1 MNTPAQEYEF
11 VIKPNRSW
19 LDLEIEGFF
28 HYRDLLFLLVRRD
41 FVAKFKQTV
50 LGPLWLILQPLFAT
64 IVGTLIFG
72 IVAGI
77 SSDGIPYFLF
87 YLCGQLGWNYFSHTY
102 ASSAGTLQQNA
113 GIFGKVYFPRLIPPV
128 SVCISNLFAYAVQAM
143 VFIVFWCIFKQSLVS
158 GYEPYPYEGIL
169 SYGYAAYHFNIT
181 PWICMLPLLILQT
194 ALLAM
199 GLGFLMSALTVKYRD
214 FGQIGGFIMQ
224 FMMYCTPIIFP
235 LSLLLSKIRE
245 HAPGWE
251 WIVHLNPLAYIIEMY
266 RLMFLGKATIPNLL
280 PYTSWAITIALFL
293 LGLMVFNKIQRTYID
308 YL

>member
-1 MNTPAQEYEF
+1 MDSLNPSEKVT
-11 VIKPNRSW
+11 ILKPNRSW
-19 LDLEIEGFF
+19 FDLELQGFL

-72 IVAGI
+72 VVAGI
-77 SSDGIPYFLF
+77 TTDDGSPYFLF
-87 YLCGQLGWNYFSHTY
+87 YLCGQLGWNYFAHTY
-102 ASSAGTLQQNA
+102 GSSANTLQANA

-128 SVCISNLFAYAVQAM
+128 AVCVSNLFTYAIQAL
-143 VFIVFWCIFKQSLVS
+143 VFIGFWFYFLNTGEYSFV
-158 GYEPYPYEGIL
+158 
-169 SYGYAAYHFNIT
+169 IT
-181 PWICMLPLLILQT
+181 AWIALLPLIIFQT

-224 FMMYCTPIIFP
+224 FMMYCTPIIYP
-235 LSLLLSKIRE
+235 LSLLMSKINE
-245 HAPGWE
+245 HIPGWE
-251 WIVHLNPLAYIIEMY
+251 WIIHLNPLSFIIEMY
-266 RLMFLGKATIPNLL
+266 RLMFLGHATIPDYL
-280 PYTSWAITIALFL
+280 PLTSISITLVLFL
-293 LGLMVFNKIQRTYID
+293 AGLMVFNKVQRTYVD